1 MSTISRQFPGT
12 FPTSIALAFIACLVC
27 LSPQAAAPKAPP
39 KIDPARAGFSAKR
52 LQRIDERMR
61 EAVATGVMVGG
72 HGLIA
77 RDGKIVYDQVWGDAD
92 READLPVTHDT
103 LYRIYSMSKPVTT
116 VALLMLYEEGHF
128 LLNDPI
134 DRYLP
139 EFGELQVLQSNS
151 DGEETYAPARIPTI
165 RDLMRHTA
173 GFRYGLFGDTA
184 VDQRYLQAE
193 LFLAPT
199 LTDFSERL
207 AQLPLSAQPGTRWQY
222 SVSVDIQGRLI
233 EAISGKSLGEF
244 LQQRIFEPLGMND
257 TFFVVPPQ
265 KRARLAQLYAPVDNH
280 ASFTRQWRWTAEQ
293 TLEPAAPE
301 LTRGYVDGHLFESGG
316 AGLVSTTDDY
326 LRFALMLAGG
336 GAWNGVRLLS
346 PHTVNLM
353 RSNHIQHQQSDDL
366 YGVDAFGLGVGIVLD
381 PATNKGELGGAGS
394 YGWGGAAGTSFWID
408 PENDVVGIFMVQ
420 SIPHQTTLKNRF
432 EVLTYQ
438 ALLE

>member
-1 MSTISRQFPGT
+1 MSMTARRRPG
-12 FPTSIALAFIACLVC
+12 PLPSSIAVALLACLAC
-27 LSPQAAAPKAPP
+27 LSPQAAPPAAAPHVE
-39 KIDPARAGFSAKR
+39 PAQAGFSAQR

-61 EAVATGVMVGG
+61 EAVDAGVMVGG

-77 RDGKIVYDQVWGDAD
+77 RHGKIVYDQVWGDAD
-92 READLPVTHDT
+92 REAGVPITRDT

-139 EFGELQVLQSNS
+139 EFGDLQVLQTNP
-151 DGEETYAPARIPTI
+151 DGEESYAPARTPTI

-193 LFLAPT
+193 LFLSPT
-199 LTDFSERL
+199 LAEFSERL

-233 EAISGKSLGEF
+233 EAITGQSLGEF
-244 LQQRIFEPLGMND
+244 LRERIFEPLGMND
-257 TFFVVPPQ
+257 TSFVVPPQ
-265 KRARLAQLYAPVDNH
+265 KRPRLAQLYAPVGNH
-280 ASFTRQWRWTAEQ
+280 ASFSTQWRWTAEQ
-293 TLEPAAPE
+293 SLEPADPE
-301 LTRGYVDGHLFESGG
+301 LTRGYFDGHLFESGG
-316 AGLVSTTDDY
+316 AGLVSTTGDY

-346 PHTVNLM
+346 PHTVKLM
-353 RSNHIQHQQSDDL
+353 RSNHIQHQESDDL
-366 YGVDAFGLGVGIVLD
+366 YGVDAFGLGVGIVLN

-438 ALLE
+438 ALVE